1 MVNVSHLL
9 LSSSEPLLSVQIG
22 GAVSNSSQSEKLLG
36 LHFDSKLKFDTH
48 INKICWKDSRKLN
61 GLARLTPYMDLSK
74 RRILMKLFFDSQV

>member
-9 LSSSEPLLSVQIG
+9 LSSSEPLLSIQIG

-48 INKICWKDSRKLN
+48 K
-61 GLARLTPYMDLSK
+61 
-74 RRILMKLFFDSQV
+74 